1 MGLGSANAWPLG
13 DPFSSV
19 LKNDGTVEA
28 GWDGYQP
35 QTPWYP
41 CLISGGGGAYGFI
54 MTFRF
59 GPYFFPPFGGPVV
72 LGGGADQLVVIVGLM
87 ARCFGILR
95 VRNNEPLAD
104 VKRSC

>member
-72 LGGGADQLVVIVGLM
+72 LGGG
-87 ARCFGILR
+87 
-95 VRNNEPLAD
+95 
-104 VKRSC
+104 RSASGNSWFDGPVLWDSKGTQQ